1 MKQSR
6 VSIRY
11 AKALLALAEEEGV
24 LEKTHEDMCF
34 IKSVCSQNKDFMLM
48 LKSPIIKTDLKIKI
62 FKEIFSDNLTR
73 VSRGFVNIITEKRRE
88 NLLNSIANSFIRIYK
103 ESKNI
108 ETATVKTAIPL
119 DKQLKEEVIKFVQKG
134 GNQNVELTEVV
145 DRSLLGGIVI
155 TSGGKQLDASVSSAI
170 YELKQK
176 FNKNLY
182 LQDY

>member
-1 MKQSR
+1 M
-6 VSIRY
+6 
-11 AKALLALAEEEGV
+11 
-24 LEKTHEDMCF
+24 
-34 IKSVCSQNKDFMLM
+34 
-48 LKSPIIKTDLKIKI
+48 
-62 FKEIFSDNLTR
+62 
-73 VSRGFVNIITEKRRE
+73 
-88 NLLNSIANSFIRIYK
+88 
-103 ESKNI
+103 
-108 ETATVKTAIPL
+108 
-119 DKQLKEEVIKFVQKG
+119 QKG